1 MSLNGVEVALI
12 ALARGDFVVVADDAS
27 RENEGDLIM
36 AAETLTP
43 KALSFMLRH
52 TSGLVCVALT
62 EERADELQ
70 LPLMVPENNESQCT
84 AFTVSVDYR
93 HGTTTGIS
101 AADRSAAVRALAS
114 PQTQAES
121 FLRPGHV
128 FPLRARR
135 GGVLERR
142 GHTEAAVDLARLAGF
157 EPAGALCELVDEH
170 GEMLR
175 GAALEQFAAR
185 HGLPFLH
192 IAELVEYRRATLDG
206 QDVAPTTRTRRGAP
220 RALSLTSEVELR
232 QSPAAGS

>member
-1 MSLNGVEVALI
+1 MSLYGVEEALI
-12 ALARGDFVVVADDAS
+12 ALARGDFVVVADDVG

-62 EERADELQ
+62 EERADELE
-70 LPLMVPENNESQCT
+70 LPLMVPKNSESQST

-93 HGTTTGIS
+93 YGTTTGIS
-101 AADRSAAVRALAS
+101 ASDRSAAIRALAR
-114 PQTQAES
+114 PEVGAAS

-128 FPLRARR
+128 FPLRAKR

-157 EPAGALCELVDEH
+157 EPAGALCEIVDDD

-175 GAALEQFAAR
+175 GAALERFAVR

-192 IAELVEYRRATLDG
+192 IADLVEYRQATAG
-206 QDVAPTTRTRRGAP
+206 GSRISTRRSAYKLP
-220 RALSLTSEVELR
+220 
-232 QSPAAGS
+232 QSSTRLNG